1 MYYGKLIDGE
11 LQFAPRK
18 LNGDG
23 VVVYNPPA
31 EMYLAA
37 GYKPVEFTDAPE
49 APEGYAYESSWEETA
64 ESIVQTWTLV
74 PLPDE
79 VDEAEAFDI
88 IFGGTE

>member
-49 APEGYAYESSWEETA
+49 APEGFYYESAWEENA
-64 ESIVQTWTLV
+64 DSIVQTWTLV
-74 PLPDE
+74 PLPDDISD
-79 VDEAEAFDI
+79 DEAFEI
-88 IFGGTE
+88 IFGGAE